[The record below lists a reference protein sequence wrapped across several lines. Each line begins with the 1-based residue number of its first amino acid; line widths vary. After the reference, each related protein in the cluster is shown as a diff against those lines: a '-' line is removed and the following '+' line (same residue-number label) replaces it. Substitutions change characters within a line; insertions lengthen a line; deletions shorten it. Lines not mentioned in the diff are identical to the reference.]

1 MTHVFKD
8 QPSMAN
14 ITVETGIRAN
24 RAPSSLALSFSYAM
38 RELRGGLRGFAIFLA
53 CIALGVASIA
63 GVNALAQSM
72 TGGLANEGRVILGGD
87 VQLELIQREATL
99 EERAFLDAQGAEMM
113 TIADLR
119 GMARTGDEQNQTV
132 VEIKAVDDQYPMVS
146 DLTFVDGSGELR
158 SDLHAVL
165 AEQDGAFGLLAEGTL
180 AARLDLEV
188 GETIRLGEHAFQLR
202 GIIEREPDRLSS
214 GFGFGPRAMVSADG
228 LAASELV
235 QPGSLVEWEYTLAF
249 PEPLD
254 QAGLDA
260 FETSANEAH
269 PDAGWRVRDRT
280 EASPRLTG
288 AINQFAQ
295 FLTLVG
301 LTALV
306 VGGVGVANAVR
317 AFVESKRKVIATF
330 KSLGAAGPF
339 VFRVQFFQVMAIAFL
354 GIVIGLVVG
363 ALVPWAVQLLFGDF
377 LPVPLDTRLYP
388 DALALAALY
397 GVLVALAF
405 ALWPLGT
412 VRDVPATALFR
423 DVGGNSRRF
432 PRWIYLLG
440 ASSAML
446 GLGVVAFLVSDSR
459 FIAAIYLAAAGASFV
474 ILRLVG
480 SAVMA
485 IAKRSPRPKSTAARL
500 ALGNIHRPGALT
512 PSVILSLGLGLTLLV
527 ALALIDANLRRQ
539 LTDSIPDVAPSFF
552 FLDIQNS
559 QIDDFKS
566 LIAEEAPTATLESV
580 PMLRGRLISLQGIPA
595 GEFEA
600 PPEASWVLQGDRG
613 ITYEAEAP
621 EGTELTEG
629 EWWPADY
636 AGEPLVSFIDEEGKQ
651 LGLEIGDMLTVNVLG
666 REISARI
673 ANFRAVEW
681 QSLEINFAMVFS
693 PNALAGAPHAH
704 LATVTYE
711 SEADDATELALLRTV
726 TAAFPGITSVRIS
739 DALDEVNALVED
751 LALAVR
757 GAASVTLI
765 ASILVLAGALAA
777 GHRHRLYDAVIL
789 KTLGATR
796 GRILGAFLLEYA
808 LLGLAAA
815 IFGLAAGSFA
825 AFAVLEYVMTAGFT
839 FLPSVAFG
847 AVGVAL
853 LLTVGLGLIGT
864 WQILGQKPAPVLR
877 NL

>member
-1 MTHVFKD
+1 MVDATATDIPKV
-8 QPSMAN
+8 QRSGC
-14 ITVETGIRAN
+14 TWG
-24 RAPSSLALSFSYAM
+24 LSFRYAM

-72 TGGLANEGRVILGGD
+72 AGGLANEGRTILGGD
-87 VQLELIQREATL
+87 VQLELIQREASAD
-99 EERAFLDAQGAEMM
+99 ERAFLDGQGAAMM

-119 GMARTGDEQNQTV
+119 GMARSGDEQQQTV
-132 VEIKAVDDQYPMVS
+132 VEIKAVDDVYPLV
-146 DLTFVDGSGELR
+146 DQLTFTDETGRLR
-158 SDLHAVL
+158 TDLHTAMGQQ
-165 AEQDGAFGLLAEGTL
+165 EGAYGLLAEGTL
-180 AARLDLEV
+180 VARLGIEIGDTV
-188 GETIRLGEHAFQLR
+188 RIGEHVFVLR
-202 GIIEREPDRLSS
+202 GVIEREPDRLSS
-214 GFGFGPRAMVSADG
+214 GFGFGPRAMISSDG

-235 QPGSLVEWEYTLAF
+235 QPGSLVEYEYTLAF
-249 PEPLD
+249 DEPLTEPE
-254 QAGLDA
+254 LEA
-260 FETSANEAH
+260 FEEAANTTH

-280 EASPRLTG
+280 EASPRLSG

-317 AFVESKRKVIATF
+317 SFVEAKRKVIATY
-330 KSLGAAGPF
+330 KSLGAEGPF
-339 VFRVQFFQVMAIAFL
+339 VFKVQFFQVMAIALL
-354 GIVIGLVVG
+354 GIAIGLLVG
-363 ALVPWAVQLLFGDF
+363 ALVPWAVQLFFGGF
-377 LPVPLDTRLYP
+377 LPVPLETRLYP
-388 DALALAALY
+388 DSLGLAALY

-405 ALWPLGT
+405 SMWPLGT

-432 PRWIYLLG
+432 PRLFYVAWAT
-440 ASSAML
+440 ASML
-446 GLGVVAFLVSDSR
+446 GLGVVAFLVSDSQ

-480 SAVMA
+480 TAVMML
-485 IAKRSPRPKSTAARL
+485 AKRAPRPKNTAARL

-539 LTDSIPDVAPSFF
+539 LTQSIPEVAPSFF

-559 QIDDFKS
+559 QIDGFKG
-566 LIAEEAPTATLESV
+566 LIAQEAPTATLESV

-595 GEFEA
+595 ADFDA
-600 PPEASWVLQGDRG
+600 PPEAAWVLQGDRG
-613 ITYEAEAP
+613 ITYEPEAP

-636 AGEPLVSFIDEEGKQ
+636 AGEPLVSFIDEEGRQ
-651 LGLEIGDMLTVNVLG
+651 LGLEIGDQLTVNVLG
-666 REISARI
+666 REITARI

-704 LATVTYE
+704 LATVTYA

-726 TAAFPGITSVRIS
+726 TSAYPGVTSVRIS
-739 DALDEVNALVED
+739 DALDEINALVED

-757 GAASVTLI
+757 GAASITLI

-796 GRILGAFLLEYA
+796 GKILGAFLLEYA

-815 IFGLAAGSFA
+815 TFGLAAGSLA
-825 AFAVLEYVMTAGFT
+825 AFAVLEYVMSAGFT

-847 AVGVAL
+847 AAGIAL

>member
-1 MTHVFKD
+1 MADITH
-8 QPSMAN
+8 SAALRS
-14 ITVETGIRAN
+14 T
-24 RAPSSLALSFSYAM
+24 RAPSSLALSFTYAM

-72 TGGLANEGRVILGGD
+72 TGGLANEGRAILGGD
-87 VQLELIQREATL
+87 VQLELIQRQATPDEL
-99 EERAFLDAQGAEMM
+99 AFLTSFDASLNMV
-113 TIADLR
+113 ADLR
-119 GMARTGDEQNQTV
+119 GMARTGDEQSQTV
-132 VEIKAVDDQYPMVS
+132 VEIKAVESAYPLV
-146 DLTFVDGSGELR
+146 DVLTFTDEAGNLR
-158 SDLHAVL
+158 SDLHAVMAEQGGAYGML
-165 AEQDGAFGLLAEGTL
+165 AESTL
-180 AARLDLEV
+180 VARLGIEV
-188 GETIRLGEHAFQLR
+188 GETVRLGEHAFQLR
-202 GIIEREPDRLSS
+202 GVIEREPDRLSS
-214 GFGFGPRAMVSADG
+214 GFGFGPRAMISAEG
-228 LAASELV
+228 LGATQLV
-235 QPGSLVEWEYTLAF
+235 QPGSLVEYEYTLAF
-249 PEPLD
+249 PSPLD
-254 QAGLDA
+254 EAGLEA
-260 FETSANEAH
+260 FEEATNAAH
-269 PDAGWRVRDRT
+269 PDAGWRLRDRT
-280 EASPRLTG
+280 EASPRLSRG
-288 AINQFAQ
+288 INQFAQ

-317 AFVESKRKVIATF
+317 AFVEAKRKVIATF

-339 VFRVQFFQVMAIAFL
+339 VFRVQFFQVMMIAGL

-363 ALVPWAVQLLFGDF
+363 ALVPWAVQLLFGGF
-377 LPVPLDTRLYP
+377 LPVPLETRFYP
-388 DALALAALY
+388 GSLGLAALY

-423 DVGGNSRRF
+423 DVGGNARRF

-440 ASSAML
+440 AAASMI
-446 GLGVVAFLVSDSR
+446 GLGVVAFLVSDSQ
-459 FIAAIYLAAAGASFV
+459 FIAAIYLAAAGVSFV

-480 SAVMA
+480 WLVMA
-485 IAKRSPRPKSTAARL
+485 AAKRAPRAKSTVARL

-539 LTDSIPDVAPSFF
+539 LTESIPDVAPSFF

-559 QIDDFKS
+559 QIDDFKG
-566 LIAEEAPTATLESV
+566 LIADEAPNASLQSV
-580 PMLRGRLISLQGIPA
+580 PMLRGRLVSLQGIA
-595 GEFEA
+595 AADFDA
-600 PPEASWVLQGDRG
+600 PPEAAWVLRGDRG

-636 AGEPLVSFIDEEGKQ
+636 NGEPLVSFIEEEGKA
-651 LGLEIGDMLTVNVLG
+651 LGLEIGDLLTVNVLG
-666 REISARI
+666 REITARI

-711 SEADDATELALLRTV
+711 MQADDETELALLRTV
-726 TAAFPGITSVRIS
+726 TTAFPTVTSVRIS

-757 GAASVTLI
+757 GAASITLI

-808 LLGLAAA
+808 LLGFAAA
-815 IFGLAAGSFA
+815 TFGLAAGSLA
-825 AFAVLEYVMTAGFT
+825 AFAVLEYVMSAGFT

-847 AVGVAL
+847 AVGIAL
-853 LLTVGLGLIGT
+853 LLTVGLGLVGT

>member
-1 MTHVFKD
+1 MSAVDVAIPAGQRSVF
-8 QPSMAN
+8 
-14 ITVETGIRAN
+14 G
-24 RAPSSLALSFSYAM
+24 LSFAYAL
-38 RELRGGLRGFAIFLA
+38 RELRGGLAGFGIFLA

-63 GVNALAQSM
+63 GVNALALSM
-72 TGGLANEGRVILGGD
+72 TGGLANEGRAILGGD
-87 VQLELIQREATL
+87 VSLELVQRQASDN
-99 EERAFLDAQGAEMM
+99 ERAFLATSGAQLTE
-113 TIADLR
+113 IADLR
-119 GMARTGDEQNQTV
+119 GMARTSDEQNQTV
-132 VEIKAVDDQYPMVS
+132 VEIKAVDAPYPMIS
-146 DLTFVDGSGELR
+146 PLTYADGDGLIQQ
-158 SDLHAVL
+158 DVHTVL
-165 AEQDGAFGLLAEGTL
+165 DAQGGVFGLLAEGTL
-180 AARLDLEV
+180 TARLDVEI
-188 GETIRLGEHAFQLR
+188 GDIIRIGEHGFELR

-214 GFGFGPRAMVSADG
+214 GFGFGPRAMISRAG
-228 LAASELV
+228 LDASELV

-249 PEPLD
+249 SEPLD
-254 QAGLDA
+254 EAGLAA
-260 FETSANEAH
+260 FEASANEEQ
-269 PDAGWRVRDRT
+269 PDAGWRIRDRT
-280 EASPRLTG
+280 EASPRLTRG
-288 AINQFAQ
+288 INQFAQ

-317 AFVESKRKVIATF
+317 SFVENKRRVIATF

-339 VFRVQFFQVMAIAFL
+339 VFRVQFFQVMMIAAL
-354 GIVIGLVVG
+354 GIIIGLVVG
-363 ALVPWAVQLLFGDF
+363 GLLPFIVQLVFGGV
-377 LPVPLDTRLYP
+377 LPVPLKTRLYP
-388 DALALAALY
+388 GALGLAALY

-423 DVGGNSRRF
+423 DVAGSSRRF
-432 PRWIYLLG
+432 PRWIYVVG
-440 ASSAML
+440 AGLAML
-446 GLGVVAFLVSDSR
+446 GLGAVAFFVSDNR
-459 FIAAIYLAAAGASFV
+459 FIAMIYLGAAGVSFV
-474 ILRLVG
+474 ILRFVG
-480 SAVMA
+480 WAVMA
-485 IAKRSPRPKSTAARL
+485 LAKRAPRPRSTSARL

-552 FLDIQNS
+552 FLDIQDS
-559 QIDDFKS
+559 QLNGFTTLVSD
-566 LIAEEAPTATLESV
+566 IAPDATLQTV
-580 PMLRGRLISLQGIPA
+580 PMLRGRLVSLQGIPA
-595 GEFEA
+595 AEFQA
-600 PPEASWVLQGDRG
+600 PPEAAWVLRGDRG
-613 ITYEAEAP
+613 ITYEAVVP
-621 EGTELTEG
+621 EGTVLSEG
-629 EWWPADY
+629 EWWPEDY
-636 AGEPLVSFIDEEGKQ
+636 TGMPLVSFVEEEGRQ
-651 LGLEIGDMLTVNVLG
+651 LGLEIGDELTVNVLG
-666 REISARI
+666 RELTARI
-673 ANFRAVEW
+673 ANFRDVEW
-681 QSLEINFAMVFS
+681 QSLAINFAMVFS
-693 PNALAGAPHAH
+693 PNTFAGAPHAH

-711 SEADDATELALLRTV
+711 DEVDDATELGLLRQV
-726 TAAFPGITSVRIS
+726 TAAFPAVTSVRIK

-757 GAASVTLI
+757 GAASITLI

-808 LLGLAAA
+808 MLGLAAA
-815 IFGLAAGSFA
+815 VFGLAAGSLA

-853 LLTVGLGLIGT
+853 VLTVGLGLIGT

>member
-1 MTHVFKD
+1 MADIIATSAETFGR
-8 QPSMAN
+8 QPS
-14 ITVETGIRAN
+14 G
-24 RAPSSLALSFSYAM
+24 LALSFTYAM

-72 TGGLANEGRVILGGD
+72 AGGLANEGRTILGGD
-87 VQLELIQREATL
+87 VQLELIQREVTAD
-99 EERAFLDAQGAEMM
+99 EQAFLEGQNAAMM

-119 GMARTGDEQNQTV
+119 GMARSGDEQNQTV
-132 VEIKAVDDQYPMVS
+132 VEIKAVDEPYPMVS
-146 DLTFVDGSGELR
+146 ELSFIDQGGTLR
-158 SDLHAVL
+158 TDVHTAL
-165 AEQDGAFGLLAEGTL
+165 AEQGGAFGLLAEGTL
-180 AARLDLEV
+180 AARLDIEI
-188 GETIRLGEHAFQLR
+188 GDTIRLGEHAFQLR
-202 GIIEREPDRLSS
+202 GIVEREPDRLSS
-214 GFGFGPRAMVSADG
+214 GFGFGPRAMISSQG

-254 QAGLDA
+254 EAALAA
-260 FETSANEAH
+260 FETEANAAH
-269 PDAGWRVRDRT
+269 PDAGWRIRDRT
-280 EASPRLTG
+280 EASPRLSS
-288 AINQFAQ
+288 AIDQFAQ

-317 AFVESKRKVIATF
+317 AFVEAKRKVIATF

-354 GIVIGLVVG
+354 GIAIGLIIG
-363 ALVPWAVQLLFGDF
+363 ALVPWAVQFFFGGF
-377 LPVPLDTRLYP
+377 LPVPLETRLYP
-388 DALALAALY
+388 SSLGLAALY
-397 GVLVALAF
+397 GILVALAF

-423 DVGGNSRRF
+423 DIGGNSRRF

-440 ASSAML
+440 AAAAMV
-446 GLGVVAFLVSDSR
+446 GLGAVAFLVSDSR
-459 FIAAIYLAAAGASFV
+459 FIAAIYLAAAGVSFV

-480 SAVMA
+480 WAVMA
-485 IAKRSPRPKSTAARL
+485 IAKRSPRPKSTAAKL

-559 QIDDFKS
+559 QIDGFKS
-566 LIAEEAPTATLESV
+566 LVAEQAPNATLESV
-580 PMLRGRLISLQGIPA
+580 PMLRGRLISLQGIPS

-600 PPEASWVLQGDRG
+600 PPEAAWVLRGDRG
-613 ITYEAEAP
+613 ITYEATMP

-636 AGEPLVSFIDEEGKQ
+636 TGEPLVSFIDEEGRQ
-651 LGLEIGDMLTVNVLG
+651 LGLEIGDELTVNVLG
-666 REISARI
+666 REITARI
-673 ANFRAVEW
+673 ANFRDVEW
-681 QSLEINFAMVFS
+681 QSLAINFAMVFS
-693 PNALAGAPHAH
+693 PNAFAGAPHAH
-704 LATVTYE
+704 LATVTYD
-711 SEADDATELALLRTV
+711 SEQSDETELALLRTV
-726 TAAFPGITSVRIS
+726 TATFPGITSVRIS

-808 LLGLAAA
+808 MLGLAAA
-815 IFGLAAGSFA
+815 VFGLAAGSFA

>member
-1 MTHVFKD
+1 MSVVHA
-8 QPSMAN
+8 S
-14 ITVETGIRAN
+14 E
-24 RAPSSLALSFSYAM
+24 APAGRSTFGLSLTYAL
-38 RELRGGLRGFAIFLA
+38 RELRGGLSGFGIFLA

-63 GVNALAQSM
+63 GVNALALSM
-72 TGGLANEGRVILGGD
+72 TGGLANEGRAILGGD
-87 VQLELIQREATL
+87 VSLELIQRQTSP
-99 EERAFLDAQGAEMM
+99 EELAFLQSTGAAITE
-113 TIADLR
+113 IADLR
-119 GMARTGDEQNQTV
+119 GMARTSDEQNQTV
-132 VEIKAVDDQYPMVS
+132 VEIKAVDAPYPMIS
-146 DLTFVDGSGELR
+146 DLTFVDATGAVR
-158 SDLHAVL
+158 SDLHTAL
-165 AEQDGAFGLLAEGTL
+165 AEENGVFGLLAEGTL
-180 AARLDLEV
+180 TARLDVEI
-188 GETIRLGEHAFQLR
+188 GDIIRIGEHGFELR
-202 GIIEREPDRLSS
+202 GVIEREPDRLSS
-214 GFGFGPRAMVSADG
+214 GFGFGPRAMISSAG
-228 LAASELV
+228 LGASELV

-249 PEPLD
+249 AEPLD
-254 QAGLDA
+254 EAGLA
-260 FETSANEAH
+260 TFEASANEQQ
-269 PDAGWRVRDRT
+269 PDAGWRIRDRT
-280 EASPRLTG
+280 EASPRLTRG
-288 AINQFAQ
+288 INQFAQ

-317 AFVESKRKVIATF
+317 SFVENKRRVIATF

-339 VFRVQFFQVMAIAFL
+339 VFRVQFFQVMIIAIL
-354 GIVIGLVVG
+354 GILIGLVIG
-363 ALVPWAVQLLFGDF
+363 ALLPFIVQLVFGGV
-377 LPVPLDTRLYP
+377 LPVPLETRLYP
-388 DALALAALY
+388 GSLGLAALY

-423 DVGGNSRRF
+423 DVAGSSSRF
-432 PRWIYLLG
+432 PRWIYVVG
-440 ASSAML
+440 AGLAML
-446 GLGVVAFLVSDSR
+446 GLGAVAFLVSDSR
-459 FIAAIYLAAAGASFV
+459 FIATIYLAAAGMSFV
-474 ILRLVG
+474 ILRGVG
-480 SAVMA
+480 WGVMA
-485 IAKRSPRPKSTAARL
+485 LAKRAPRPKSTSAKL

-559 QIDDFKS
+559 QLDEFTS
-566 LIAEEAPTATLESV
+566 LVADVAPDATLQTV

-600 PPEASWVLQGDRG
+600 PPEAQWVLRGDRG
-613 ITYEAEAP
+613 ITYEARIP
-621 EGTELTEG
+621 EGTVLSEG
-629 EWWPADY
+629 EWWPENY
-636 AGEPLVSFIDEEGKQ
+636 TGEPLVSFVEEEGRQ
-651 LGLEIGDMLTVNVLG
+651 LGLQIGDELTVNVLG
-666 REISARI
+666 REITAQI
-673 ANFRAVEW
+673 ANFRDVEW
-681 QSLEINFAMVFS
+681 QSLAINFAMVFS
-693 PNALAGAPHAH
+693 PNVFAGAPHAH

-711 SEADDATELALLRTV
+711 TEADDATELGLLRQITG
-726 TAAFPGITSVRIS
+726 AFPTVTSVRIK
-739 DALDEVNALVED
+739 DALEEVNGLVED

-757 GAASVTLI
+757 GAASITLI

-796 GRILGAFLLEYA
+796 RRILGAFLLEYA
-808 LLGLAAA
+808 MLGLAAA
-815 IFGLAAGSFA
+815 VFGLAAGSLA

-853 LLTVGLGLIGT
+853 VLTVGLGLIGT

>member
-1 MTHVFKD
+1 MTD
-8 QPSMAN
+8 ISATNATGMRGQPS
-14 ITVETGIRAN
+14 T
-24 RAPSSLALSFSYAM
+24 LLLSFTYAM
-38 RELRGGLRGFAIFLA
+38 RELRGGLSGFAIFLA

-72 TGGLANEGRVILGGD
+72 TGGLANEGRAILGGD
-87 VQLELIQREATL
+87 VSLELIQRQASDDEL
-99 EERAFLDAQGAEMM
+99 AFLIG
-113 TIADLR
+113 TGGTLNTVADLR
-119 GMARTGDEQNQTV
+119 GMARTGNEQNQTV
-132 VEIKAVDDQYPMVS
+132 VEIKAVEDPYPMV
-146 DLTFVDGSGELR
+146 DELTFVDVDGLTR
-158 SDLHAVL
+158 TDVHTAL
-165 AEQDGAFGLLAEGTL
+165 ADQGGVFGLLAEGTL
-180 AARLDLEV
+180 AARLDV
-188 GETIRLGEHAFQLR
+188 AIGDTIRIGEHGFELR

-214 GFGFGPRAMVSADG
+214 GFGFGPRAMISADG

-254 QAGLDA
+254 VAGLQA
-260 FETSANEAH
+260 FETAANASH
-269 PDAGWRVRDRT
+269 PDAGWRIRDRT
-280 EASPRLTG
+280 EASPRLSN
-288 AINQFAQ
+288 AIDQFAQ

-317 AFVESKRKVIATF
+317 AFVEAKRRVIATF

-339 VFRVQFFQVMAIAFL
+339 VFRVQFFQVMAIALL

-363 ALVPWAVQLLFGDF
+363 ALVPFAVQLFFGGF

-388 DALALAALY
+388 DALGLAALY

-423 DVGGNSRRF
+423 DIAGSARRF

-440 ASSAML
+440 AASAML

-474 ILRLVG
+474 VLRLVG
-480 SAVMA
+480 WLVMA
-485 IAKRSPRPKSTAARL
+485 IAKRSPRPRSTSAKL

-539 LTDSIPDVAPSFF
+539 LTGSIPEVAPSFF

-559 QIDDFKS
+559 QLDAFTNLVGD
-566 LIAEEAPTATLESV
+566 AAPTAELQSV
-580 PMLRGRLISLQGIPA
+580 PMLRGRMVSLQGISA
-595 GEFEA
+595 RDFDA
-600 PPEASWVLQGDRG
+600 PPEAAWVLRGDRG
-613 ITYEAEAP
+613 ITYSEEPP
-621 EGTELTEG
+621 EDAVLIEG
-629 EWWPADY
+629 DWWPADY
-636 AGEPLVSFIDEEGKQ
+636 AGEPLVSFIEEEGRL
-651 LGLEIGDMLTVNVLG
+651 LGLEIGDLLTVNVLG
-666 REISARI
+666 REVTARI
-673 ANFRAVEW
+673 ANFREVEW
-681 QSLEINFAMVFS
+681 QSLAINFVMVFS
-693 PNALAGAPHAH
+693 PNTFAGAPHAH
-704 LATVTYE
+704 LATVTYD
-711 SEADDATELALLRTV
+711 SQQDDATELALLRQV
-726 TAAFPGITSVRIS
+726 TAAFPGVTSVRIS

-796 GRILGAFLLEYA
+796 RRILGAFLLEYA
-808 LLGLAAA
+808 LLGFAAA
-815 IFGLAAGSFA
+815 VFGLAAGTLA
-825 AFAVLEYVMTAGFT
+825 AYAVLEFVMTAGFT

-853 LLTVGLGLIGT
+853 LLTVGLGLVGT

>member
-1 MTHVFKD
+1 MTDIASSAYHR
-8 QPSMAN
+8 Q
-14 ITVETGIRAN
+14 
-24 RAPSSLALSFSYAM
+24 PSSLALSFTYAM

-72 TGGLANEGRVILGGD
+72 TGGLANEGRAILGGD
-87 VQLELIQREATL
+87 VSLELIQREASVDEL
-99 EERAFLDAQGAEMM
+99 AFLTSRGASVNVR
-113 TIADLR
+113 ADLR

-132 VEIKAVDDQYPMVS
+132 VEIKAVDDPYPMVS
-146 DLTFVDGSGELR
+146 ELTFVDQPGDLR
-158 SDLHAVL
+158 SDVHAAL
-165 AEQDGAFGLLAEGTL
+165 ADQGGTFGLLAEGTL
-180 AARLDLEV
+180 AARLDVEI

-214 GFGFGPRAMVSADG
+214 GFGFGPRAMISSEG

-254 QAGLDA
+254 EAGLAA
-260 FETSANEAH
+260 FEVEANEAH
-269 PDAGWRVRDRT
+269 PDAGWRIRDRT
-280 EASPRLTG
+280 EASPRLSS
-288 AINQFAQ
+288 AIDQFAQ

-317 AFVESKRKVIATF
+317 AFVEAKRKVIATF

-354 GIVIGLVVG
+354 GIAIGLVIG
-363 ALVPWAVQLLFGDF
+363 ALVPWAVQLFFGGF
-377 LPVPLDTRLYP
+377 LPVPLETRLYP
-388 DALALAALY
+388 DALGLAALY
-397 GVLVALAF
+397 GILVALAF

-423 DVGGNSRRF
+423 DIGGNSRRF

-440 ASSAML
+440 AAAAMV

-480 SAVMA
+480 WAVMA
-485 IAKRSPRPKSTAARL
+485 IAKRSPRPKSTAAKL

-539 LTDSIPDVAPSFF
+539 LTGSIPEVAPSFF

-559 QIDDFKS
+559 QIDGFRD
-566 LIAEEAPTATLESV
+566 LIANQAPDATLESV

-595 GEFEA
+595 GEFDA
-600 PPEASWVLQGDRG
+600 PPEAAWVLSGDRG

-621 EGTELTEG
+621 EGAELTEG

-636 AGEPLVSFIDEEGKQ
+636 SGEPLVSFIEEEGRQ
-651 LGLEIGDMLTVNVLG
+651 LGLEIGDQLTVNVLG
-666 REISARI
+666 REITARI
-673 ANFRAVEW
+673 ANFRDVEW
-681 QSLEINFAMVFS
+681 QSLAINFAMVFS
-693 PNALAGAPHAH
+693 PNAFAGAPHAH
-704 LATVTYE
+704 LATVTYD
-711 SEADDATELALLRTV
+711 SEQSDETELALLRDV

-808 LLGLAAA
+808 MLGLAAA
-815 IFGLAAGSFA
+815 VFGLAAGSFA

>member
-1 MTHVFKD
+1 MADVTLTTG
-8 QPSMAN
+8 PS
-14 ITVETGIRAN
+14 IGRT
-24 RAPSSLALSFSYAM
+24 PSSLALSFTYAM

-72 TGGLANEGRVILGGD
+72 TGGLANEGRAILGGD
-87 VQLELIQREATL
+87 VSLELIQREATAD
-99 EERAFLDAQGAEMM
+99 EIAFLTGTGA
-113 TIADLR
+113 TLNARADLR

-132 VEIKAVDDQYPMVS
+132 VEIKAVDDPYPMVS
-146 DLTFVDGSGELR
+146 ELTFVDQGGALR
-158 SDLHAVL
+158 TDVHTALDQREGV
-165 AEQDGAFGLLAEGTL
+165 FGLLAEGTL
-180 AARLDLEV
+180 AARLDIEI
-188 GETIRLGEHAFQLR
+188 GETIRLGEHAFELR

-214 GFGFGPRAMVSADG
+214 GFGFGPRAMISSDG

-254 QAGLDA
+254 EAGLAA
-260 FETSANEAH
+260 FEVEANEAN
-269 PDAGWRVRDRT
+269 PDAGWRIRDRT
-280 EASPRLTG
+280 EASPRLSS
-288 AINQFAQ
+288 AIDQFAQ

-317 AFVESKRKVIATF
+317 AFVEAKRKVIATF

-354 GIVIGLVVG
+354 GIGIGLVIG
-363 ALVPWAVQLLFGDF
+363 ALVPWAVQLFFGGF
-377 LPVPLDTRLYP
+377 LPVPLETRLYP
-388 DALALAALY
+388 DALGLAALY
-397 GVLVALAF
+397 GILVALAF
-405 ALWPLGT
+405 ALWPFGT

-423 DVGGNSRRF
+423 DIGGNSRRF
-432 PRWIYLLG
+432 PRWIYLIG
-440 ASSAML
+440 AAAAMI

-459 FIAAIYLAAAGASFV
+459 FIAAIYLAAAGVSFV

-480 SAVMA
+480 WAVMA
-485 IAKRSPRPKSTAARL
+485 IAKRSPRPKSTAAKL

-539 LTDSIPDVAPSFF
+539 LTGSIPEVAPSFF

-559 QIDDFKS
+559 QLDAFTS
-566 LIAEEAPTATLESV
+566 LVADQAPNATLESV
-580 PMLRGRLISLQGIPA
+580 PMLRGRLISLQGIPSA
-595 GEFEA
+595 EFDA
-600 PPEASWVLQGDRG
+600 PPEAAWVLSGDRG
-613 ITYEAEAP
+613 ITYEAQAP

-636 AGEPLVSFIDEEGKQ
+636 SGEPLVSFIDEEGRQ
-651 LGLEIGDMLTVNVLG
+651 LGLEIGDELTVNVLG
-666 REISARI
+666 REITARI
-673 ANFRAVEW
+673 ANFRDVEW
-681 QSLEINFAMVFS
+681 QSLAINFAMVFS
-693 PNALAGAPHAH
+693 PNTFAGAPHAH

-711 SEADDATELALLRTV
+711 SEQSDETELALLRDV
-726 TAAFPGITSVRIS
+726 TAAFPSITSVRIS

-757 GAASVTLI
+757 GAASITLI

-808 LLGLAAA
+808 MLGLAAA
-815 IFGLAAGSFA
+815 VFGLAAGSFA

>member
-1 MTHVFKD
+1 MSAVDVAIPAGQRSVF
-8 QPSMAN
+8 
-14 ITVETGIRAN
+14 G
-24 RAPSSLALSFSYAM
+24 LSFAYAL
-38 RELRGGLRGFAIFLA
+38 RELRGGLAGFGIFLA

-63 GVNALAQSM
+63 GVNALALSM
-72 TGGLANEGRVILGGD
+72 TGGLANEGRAILGGD
-87 VQLELIQREATL
+87 VSLELVQRQASDN
-99 EERAFLDAQGAEMM
+99 ERAFLATSGAQLTE
-113 TIADLR
+113 IADLR
-119 GMARTGDEQNQTV
+119 GMARTSDEQNQTV
-132 VEIKAVDDQYPMVS
+132 VEIKAVDAPYPMIS
-146 DLTFVDGSGELR
+146 PLTYADGDGLIQQ
-158 SDLHAVL
+158 DVHTVL
-165 AEQDGAFGLLAEGTL
+165 DAQGGVFGLLAEGTL
-180 AARLDLEV
+180 TARLDVEI
-188 GETIRLGEHAFQLR
+188 GDIIRIGEHGFELR

-214 GFGFGPRAMVSADG
+214 GFGFGPRAMISRAG
-228 LAASELV
+228 LDASELV

-249 PEPLD
+249 SEPLD
-254 QAGLDA
+254 EAGLAA
-260 FETSANEAH
+260 FEASANEEQ
-269 PDAGWRVRDRT
+269 PDAGWRIRDRT
-280 EASPRLTG
+280 EASPRLTRG
-288 AINQFAQ
+288 INQFAQ

-317 AFVESKRKVIATF
+317 SFVENKRRVIATF

-339 VFRVQFFQVMAIAFL
+339 VFRVQFFQVMMIAAL
-354 GIVIGLVVG
+354 GIIIGLVVG
-363 ALVPWAVQLLFGDF
+363 GLLPFIVQLVFGGV
-377 LPVPLDTRLYP
+377 LPVPLETRLYP
-388 DALALAALY
+388 GALGLAALY

-423 DVGGNSRRF
+423 DVAGSSRRF
-432 PRWIYLLG
+432 PRWIYVVG
-440 ASSAML
+440 AGLAML
-446 GLGVVAFLVSDSR
+446 GLGAVAFFVSDNR
-459 FIAAIYLAAAGASFV
+459 FIAMIYLGAAGVSFV
-474 ILRLVG
+474 ILRFVG
-480 SAVMA
+480 WAVMA
-485 IAKRSPRPKSTAARL
+485 LAKRAPRPRSTSARL

-552 FLDIQNS
+552 FLDIQDS
-559 QIDDFKS
+559 QLNGFMTLVGD
-566 LIAEEAPTATLESV
+566 IAPDATLQTV
-580 PMLRGRLISLQGIPA
+580 PMLRGRLVSLQGIPA
-595 GEFEA
+595 AEFQA
-600 PPEASWVLQGDRG
+600 PPEAAWVLRGDRG
-613 ITYEAEAP
+613 ITYEAVVP
-621 EGTELTEG
+621 EGTVLSEG
-629 EWWPADY
+629 EWWPEDY
-636 AGEPLVSFIDEEGKQ
+636 TGMPLVSFVEEEGRQ
-651 LGLEIGDMLTVNVLG
+651 LGLEIGDELTVNVLG
-666 REISARI
+666 RELTARI
-673 ANFRAVEW
+673 ANFRDVEW
-681 QSLEINFAMVFS
+681 QSLAINFAMVFS
-693 PNALAGAPHAH
+693 PNTFAGAPHAH

-711 SEADDATELALLRTV
+711 DEVDDATELGLLRQV
-726 TAAFPGITSVRIS
+726 TAAFPAVTSVRIK

-757 GAASVTLI
+757 GAASITLI

-808 LLGLAAA
+808 MLGLAAA
-815 IFGLAAGSFA
+815 VFGLAAGSLA

-853 LLTVGLGLIGT
+853 VLTVGLGLIGT

>member
-1 MTHVFKD
+1 M
-8 QPSMAN
+8 S
-14 ITVETGIRAN
+14 TVDVAIPAGQRSIFG
-24 RAPSSLALSFSYAM
+24 LSFTYAL
-38 RELRGGLRGFAIFLA
+38 RELRGGLAGFGIFLA

-72 TGGLANEGRVILGGD
+72 TGGLANEGRAILGGD
-87 VQLELIQREATL
+87 VSLELIQRQTSPDEL
-99 EERAFLDAQGAEMM
+99 AFLQGTGATITE
-113 TIADLR
+113 IADLR
-119 GMARTGDEQNQTV
+119 GMARTSDEQNQSV
-132 VEIKAVDDQYPMVS
+132 VEIKAVDAPYPMIS
-146 DLTFVDGSGELR
+146 ALTFADAGGAIRDDV
-158 SDLHAVL
+158 HAVL
-165 AEQDGAFGLLAEGTL
+165 AEQDGVFGLLAEGTL
-180 AARLDLEV
+180 TARLDVEI
-188 GETIRLGEHAFQLR
+188 GDIIRIGEHGFELR

-214 GFGFGPRAMVSADG
+214 GFGFGPRAMMSRAGLDASA
-228 LAASELV
+228 LV

-249 PEPLD
+249 PQALD
-254 QAGLDA
+254 EAGLAA
-260 FETSANEAH
+260 FEAEANTTL
-269 PDAGWRVRDRT
+269 PDASWRIRDRT
-280 EASPRLTG
+280 EASPRLTRG
-288 AINQFAQ
+288 IDQFAQ

-317 AFVESKRKVIATF
+317 SFVENKRRVIATF

-339 VFRVQFFQVMAIAFL
+339 VFRVQFFQVMMIAVL
-354 GIVIGLVVG
+354 GIVIGLVIG
-363 ALVPWAVQLLFGDF
+363 ALLPFVVQLVFGGV
-377 LPVPLDTRLYP
+377 LPVPLETRLYP
-388 DALALAALY
+388 GSLGLAALY

-423 DVGGNSRRF
+423 DVAGSSRRF
-432 PRWIYLLG
+432 PRLIYVAG
-440 ASSAML
+440 AGLAML
-446 GLGVVAFLVSDSR
+446 GLGGVAFLVSDSR
-459 FIAAIYLAAAGASFV
+459 FIAAIYLGAAGVSFI
-474 ILRLVG
+474 ILRIVG
-480 SAVMA
+480 WGVMA
-485 IAKRSPRPKSTAARL
+485 LARRAPRPRSTSARL

-552 FLDIQNS
+552 FLDIQNN
-559 QIDDFKS
+559 QLDDFTS
-566 LIAEEAPTATLESV
+566 LVGDIAPDAALQTV

-595 GEFEA
+595 AEFPA
-600 PPEASWVLQGDRG
+600 PPEAAWVLRGDRG
-613 ITYEAEAP
+613 ITYEALVP
-621 EGTELTEG
+621 EGTVLSDG
-629 EWWPADY
+629 EWWPEDY
-636 AGEPLVSFIDEEGKQ
+636 AGEPLVSFVEEEGRQ
-651 LGLEIGDMLTVNVLG
+651 LGLEIGDELTINVLG

-673 ANFRAVEW
+673 ANFRDVEW
-681 QSLEINFAMVFS
+681 QSLAINFAMVFS
-693 PNALAGAPHAH
+693 PNTFAGAPHAH

-711 SEADDATELALLRTV
+711 EDADDATELGLLRQI
-726 TAAFPGITSVRIS
+726 TAAFPTVTSVRIK
-739 DALDEVNALVED
+739 DALEEVNALVED

-757 GAASVTLI
+757 GAASITLI

-796 GRILGAFLLEYA
+796 WRILGAFLLEYA
-808 LLGLAAA
+808 MLGLAAA
-815 IFGLAAGSFA
+815 VFGLAAGSLA

-853 LLTVGLGLIGT
+853 ILTVGLGLIGT